1 MWSNIVSV
9 ILRNRL
15 LNIIIIG
22 LITIFL
28 GYQAT
33 DIEISYHMT
42 RMLPEHDSTSIEYQ
56 KFKDTYGQDGTSMF
70 IGIQDDNIFDLEHYN
85 AFYDLTY
92 QLQNLEGVEE
102 VLSVTRLF
110 SLRRNPAEKK
120 FDFYNVIP
128 EKPSS
133 QNELDSLKKKIFSL
147 PFYKNKLF
155 NAENNTVM
163 AMVILDKDHL
173 NSKSRIQ
180 LINTI
185 KTLSDQYQ
193 KKFSIDIHYS
203 GMPYIRT
210 QITQKTEREIFL
222 FVMLALIIASITLFL
237 FFRSFKAVLFPLI
250 IVIISVIW
258 LMGIIELLGFKIT
271 MLSAILPPLIIII
284 GVENC
289 IFLLNKY
296 HQEYKNHGNKIKS
309 LSRMVQRVGNATFLT
324 NLTTAT
330 GFAAFLITGNSSL
343 VEFGLVAS
351 IGIISV
357 FLLSI
362 FLIPIFFSYIKPPD
376 LRHTKHLDNQFT
388 KNILKS
394 IVVWVRKKRIIIY
407 IIAGILLIIGIFGMN
422 KLQTNSRVVDDIAR
436 RDVLYKDI
444 MFFEDQIG
452 GVMPFEISID
462 TKKPKGV
469 LDLGFIR
476 KLDQLQD
483 SIKTYDVFS
492 SPLSIVEVVKF
503 SKQAFFKESPAFYS
517 LPNQR
522 EKDFILSYLPSV
534 ENSDQSILQNLVDS
548 NLQKTR
554 ISFQMANV
562 KTDEIKNIKQE
573 INGQIEQIFPPRE
586 YNVTLTGSSLVS
598 LKGSDYMIKNL
609 KQSLLLAI
617 IVIILL
623 MTLLFKSIKMVFI
636 SMLPNLLPLLLTAA
650 LMGFLSIPVKPSTI
664 LIFSVALG
672 ISVDN
677 TIHFLSRYR
686 MELVKNDWYIKPS
699 VYQALI
705 ETGYSM
711 IYSSIV
717 LFFGF
722 IIFALSSFGGIEAM
736 GFLIS
741 FTLIVAVL
749 SNLLVLPTLLLTL
762 DKIVTTRKFKNSI
775 LKEEEAEN
783 SEDYLADTKDQSEKA
798 IDYKE

>member
-1 MWSNIVSV
+1 
-9 ILRNRL
+9 
-15 LNIIIIG
+15 
-22 LITIFL
+22 
-28 GYQAT
+28 
-33 DIEISYHMT
+33 
-42 RMLPEHDSTSIEYQ
+42 
-56 KFKDTYGQDGTSMF
+56 
-70 IGIQDDNIFDLEHYN
+70 
-85 AFYDLTY
+85 
-92 QLQNLEGVEE
+92 
-102 VLSVTRLF
+102 
-110 SLRRNPAEKK
+110 
-120 FDFYNVIP
+120 
-128 EKPSS
+128 
-133 QNELDSLKKKIFSL
+133 
-147 PFYKNKLF
+147 
-155 NAENNTVM
+155 
-163 AMVILDKDHL
+163 
-173 NSKSRIQ
+173 
-180 LINTI
+180 
-185 KTLSDQYQ
+185 
-193 KKFSIDIHYS
+193 
-203 GMPYIRT
+203 
-210 QITQKTEREIFL
+210 
-222 FVMLALIIASITLFL
+222 
-237 FFRSFKAVLFPLI
+237 
-250 IVIISVIW
+250 
-258 LMGIIELLGFKIT
+258 MGIIELLGFKIT